1 MIIKT
6 FLFSCLLMW
15 DIQATVVAQVNE
27 KMPENHHTKIVLKDL
42 DFKTVMNAFYR
53 KQIQTTKID
62 QLDQQNIPYIG
73 IKHAEYTNALNSDD
87 AVVVFSPAHSYRNAQ
102 NELRFLFTTTEVS
115 VDKNNHMLNFCGA
128 CAAFTR
134 IYIFKKNTSAQFELL
149 SQSEGENS
157 WMNADFNYLPYPT
170 ADIVKNIRRVGP
182 KVKAYVEEQSFSR
195 QGYSTTT
202 LYIVPFDE
210 NPRIK
215 KLQVAEISNDNEV
228 TGSEKIY
235 NTRGNYRFLTSE
247 HNGLY
252 DIEIRYSGTRQIY
265 VADRAKI
272 IPVNETHV
280 YHYNEQ
286 QQKYIRV
293 K

>member
-1 MIIKT
+1 MTISKL
-6 FLFSCLLMW
+6 LFSCFL
-15 DIQATVVAQVNE
+15 ICSIHTGIFAQPNGRGAGD
-27 KMPENHHTKIVLKDL
+27 HHVKIVLKDL
-42 DFKTVMNAFYR
+42 DFKTFIRTFYP
-53 KQIQTTKID
+53 KQLQTIKID

-87 AVVVFSPAHSYRNAQ
+87 AVLVFSPAHTYRNAQ
-102 NELRFLFTTTEVS
+102 NELRYLFTTTEVS

-128 CAAFTR
+128 CATFTR
-134 IYIFKKNTSAQFELL
+134 IYIFKKNASAQFELL
-149 SQSEGENS
+149 SQSEDENS

-170 ADIVKNIRRVGP
+170 LEIIKNIRKVGP
-182 KVKAYVEEQSFSR
+182 QIKAFVEEQVLSR
-195 QGYSTTT
+195 QGYSSTT

-210 NPRIK
+210 KPHIK
-215 KLQVAEISNDNEV
+215 KLIVAEIGNDNEV
-228 TGSEKIY
+228 SGSEQIF
-235 NTRGNYRFLTSE
+235 NRQGNYHFLTSI
-247 HNGLY
+247 HDGLY
-252 DIEIRYSGTRQIY
+252 DIEITYTGTQRIY
-265 VADRAKI
+265 VGDRAKI